1 MRYKNSY
8 MNLNSK
14 QTGIPQFNWIPRTS
28 GTYTTTFFFWESV
41 DNSAAVALPITFS
54 FQVYN

>member
-1 MRYKNSY
+1 